1 MHHQPPVTLMQ
12 SKRAMSI
19 AALNYLSYMM
29 RWKILNKTIIWSV
42 QLSTKATKKEV
53 PFYLEVITVI
63 SLGVLF
69 GTIIALGLLGMTLAE
84 YLQQFFN

>member
-1 MHHQPPVTLMQ
+1 MRTPV
-12 SKRAMSI
+12 
-19 AALNYLSYMM
+19 
-29 RWKILNKTIIWSV
+29 
-42 QLSTKATKKEV
+42 TKKEV
-53 PFYLEVITVI
+53 PLYLEVITVI